1 MARRVALPLLLMAV
15 AVAFPANA
23 ELVTANQLRDELAK
37 YGAEAMEIS
46 YEDGHPTLTGEMLGQ
61 AFEVGLSDCDGPQ
74 NACRLLRYVS
84 CHGMADFSRIE
95 ALEIANTHNAGYQG
109 TTAFAEEKW
118 FGQVVC
124 VRLQQDFRG
133 ETEFGQR
140 QVFEWQIG
148 LEDFLQE
155 MDDARAVKQAAN
167 SLDNSAD

>member
-1 MARRVALPLLLMAV
+1 MVRRATLFLLLMA
-15 AVAFPANA
+15 AAFALPASA
-23 ELVTANQLRDELAK
+23 ELVTANQLRDELSK

-46 YEDGHPTLTGEMLGQ
+46 YEDGHPMLTGEMLGQ
-61 AFEVGLSDCDGPQ
+61 AFEVTMSDCEGPQ
-74 NACRLLRYVS
+74 NACRSLRYLS
-84 CHGMADFSRIE
+84 CHEMAEFSRIE
-95 ALEIANTHNAGYQG
+95 ALEIANAHNAGYRD

-124 VRLQQDFRG
+124 LRLHQDFRG
-133 ETEFGQR
+133 ETEFGLR
-140 QVFEWQIG
+140 QVFEWQIE

>member
-1 MARRVALPLLLMAV
+1 MARRFTLSLLLMA
-15 AVAFPANA
+15 ASLAPPAFA

-46 YEDGHPTLTGEMLGQ
+46 YEDGHPVLTGEMLGQ
-61 AFEVGLSDCDGPQ
+61 AFDVTLSDCEGPQ
-74 NACRLLRYVS
+74 NACRALRYVS
-84 CHGMADFSRIE
+84 CHEMADFSRIE
-95 ALEIANTHNAGYQG
+95 ALEIANTHNAGYRD

-124 VRLQQDFRG
+124 LRLQQEFRG
-133 ETEFGQR
+133 ETEFGPR
-140 QVFEWQIG
+140 QVFEWQIE